1 MKKCQ
6 RTHATTDAA
15 DQALTQTRRFEGM
28 SVVITRRPTKTHF
41 ILLVVVGLLLIA
53 AEFVPSPGWSQN
65 KGESQEDLIWLDE
78 IEKAFIPS
86 SQCRQCHERHFEE
99 WKGMRER
106 SEDLLSF
113 GRMDGGLLHGTAL
126 KSPVFRT
133 VLGLWLQTYPT
144 HEQRTKC
151 LACHVPAVTVFPQ
164 HADRIIDQV
173 MRGPK
178 HVQVEG
184 IGCASCHLIQASGGK
199 NDAYPAFQLAP
210 GSTFFGPYGDAE
222 DNLAHQSQKAEI
234 FKGANF
240 CTSCHFSKV
249 KDVTQPH
256 LNGAILKDLV
266 CQNCHM
272 EQSYGSSTDKGGT
285 HSRSLAR
292 HWFQGVVAP
301 GIMLSNRNVQ
311 AEWTSRLDIEITQTT
326 SSVQGT
332 LHVPNGSLIHMFP
345 GGDPVLKQF
354 IVKVMVKDQTGA
366 LIGEEAKTFGR
377 SFEELLRGPIP
388 QPLVNSGITRHI
400 PFNIAVPEDSTPAF
414 IEATISYALMPKPGE
429 ELQSR
434 YLATL
439 SGEKQRN
446 EALQIV
452 EHYTAPRLLT
462 FRTKAL
468 ETIPHPLEKT

>member
-1 MKKCQ
+1 MECQKKN
-6 RTHATTDAA
+6 TSNDAA
-15 DQALTQTRRFEGM
+15 DQSRSQTIRVRVMSALM
-28 SVVITRRPTKTHF
+28 IKRPTKIYLVF
-41 ILLVVVGLLLIA
+41 MVVVSLSLVA
-53 AEFVPSPGWSQN
+53 AELVPSPVWSQD
-65 KGESQEDLIWLDE
+65 KGGSQEDLIWLDE
-78 IEKAFIPS
+78 IEKIFIPS
-86 SQCRQCHERHFEE
+86 TQCKQCHDRHFEE

-106 SEDLLSF
+106 SEDLHSF
-113 GRMDGGLLHGTAL
+113 GRMDGALLHGTAL

-133 VLGLWLQTYPT
+133 VLGLWLQTHPT
-144 HEQRTKC
+144 LEQRTKC

-164 HADRIIDQV
+164 YADRIIDQV
-173 MRGPK
+173 QRGPK
-178 HVQVEG
+178 HVKVEG
-184 IGCASCHLIQASGGK
+184 IGCASCHLIQASGER
-199 NDAYPAFQLAP
+199 DDDYPAFQLVP
-210 GSTFFGPYGDAE
+210 GSTFFGPYGDPE

-234 FKGANF
+234 YKGANF

-311 AEWTSRLDIEITQTT
+311 AEWTSRLNIEITQTT
-326 SSVQGT
+326 FTVQGF

-366 LIGEEAKTFGR
+366 IIGEEDKTFGR

-400 PFNIAVPEDSTPAF
+400 PFNIAVPEDTTPAF
-414 IEATISYALMPKPGE
+414 IEATISYALMPKPGK

-446 EALQIV
+446 EALQIIDQ
-452 EHYTAPRLLT
+452 YTTPRLLT

-468 ETIPHPLEKT
+468 ETIPHLLKKS